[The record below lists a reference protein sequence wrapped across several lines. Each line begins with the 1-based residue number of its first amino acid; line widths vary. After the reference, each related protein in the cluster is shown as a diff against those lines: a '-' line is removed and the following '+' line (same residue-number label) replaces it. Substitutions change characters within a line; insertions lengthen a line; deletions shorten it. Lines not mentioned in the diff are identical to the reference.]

1 MSIKD
6 LYWIL
11 ATYHIRLPYWFIA
24 LVLAIF
30 IVLFFVLLV
39 KWKKKKQ
46 EFCTKEEEIMQLNE
60 TISTSKR
67 WIQEKDYI
75 IKDLKRK
82 NSTQEAFLNEKN
94 DQYKIWE
101 SEKSD
106 LLSKQQIQEKNI
118 EKLNADLVLA
128 TKKIQKIEKEK
139 NLLKNTQEDLNKK
152 MSQFNVL
159 EKKYSQTEFQNKT
172 LENSKELLEKEIN
185 ELKSTIKLQT
195 NISKNEIKKL
205 NLKIERRDKKIEKIK
220 ETLDEANKKLQMIQE
235 KESPIEKT
243 SQKINE
249 TLKETEQDKHIIKS
263 KNLIERIARW

>member
-118 EKLNADLVLA
+118 EKVGSNY
-128 TKKIQKIEKEK
+128 IE
-139 NLLKNTQEDLNKK
+139 
-152 MSQFNVL
+152 V
-159 EKKYSQTEFQNKT
+159 
-172 LENSKELLEKEIN
+172 I
-185 ELKSTIKLQT
+185 
-195 NISKNEIKKL
+195 
-205 NLKIERRDKKIEKIK
+205 
-220 ETLDEANKKLQMIQE
+220 
-235 KESPIEKT
+235 
-243 SQKINE
+243 
-249 TLKETEQDKHIIKS
+249 
-263 KNLIERIARW
+263 

>member
-1 MSIKD
+1 
-6 LYWIL
+6 
-11 ATYHIRLPYWFIA
+11 
-24 LVLAIF
+24 V
-30 IVLFFVLLV
+30 
-39 KWKKKKQ
+39 
-46 EFCTKEEEIMQLNE
+46 
-60 TISTSKR
+60 
-67 WIQEKDYI
+67 
-75 IKDLKRK
+75 
-82 NSTQEAFLNEKN
+82 
-94 DQYKIWE
+94 
-101 SEKSD
+101 
-106 LLSKQQIQEKNI
+106 
-118 EKLNADLVLA
+118 
-128 TKKIQKIEKEK
+128 
-139 NLLKNTQEDLNKK
+139 
-152 MSQFNVL
+152 SQFNVL